1 MLRFYC
7 KEIECGDTF
16 RIAEDGLYMDD
27 SIWNN
32 CKRFLADWD
41 DWDEEEDCT
50 ISLIPVRNA
59 VGELIAYGYQ
69 DSEADRELR
78 MIRELKE
85 NKSALQFTDIYP
97 GCRKVIIYGCNE
109 LAVSFAEYLKA
120 FEVAVSV
127 VGEYWDYFGYDVN
140 YQEINREKGTLVI
153 YAEGI
158 YWQNQDLRQCVLRS
172 VSPEFECI
180 DKIFE
185 ANVLKGK
192 ISDTVGNFDEFIK
205 MLKDEKEIVILGVGT
220 QSQDTYDLLMEHGID
235 ICAFSG
241 LIKKDYKWKRL
252 LGKPIMNAAEIKRQ
266 FHHPIFLYCRASHG
280 ALGDEWTECF
290 DYRGYERNKQFFLV
304 RDYTDIP
311 TTNLVHVLH
320 GRKVLLAGDP
330 RLCEMLSDYL
340 NVIENGEVDVQYT
353 ALSEKVSVEEDRIS
367 CLVYPTYVDG
377 KTTDAEKK
385 RITEGKLSEMGFT
398 DYTSYF
404 MGPRYIAL
412 IEVYLNRNNE
422 KYTVPQ
428 LTPKGILLGRI
439 PGFSGNTFFRGI
451 MDGHPEVL
459 LIPYS
464 FLNHNLFY
472 ICVCLA
478 GVDSN
483 KLLQKFWEMYDE
495 ESGDR
500 EQVFPNQD
508 KFDAKMRNLLKLK
521 SSFTSQELF
530 VMFHMAYAEMFTNK
544 PILDVSELI
553 IYWEP
558 HFISRNAFPFF
569 ALWLEDER
577 INGHTIVLRRNQIVK
592 AGSGFQ
598 RWINNPSSIL
608 FMNET
613 ELDRFNYVYSHWS
626 ELKLRFE
633 DIKVNPKTELM
644 KVCRLMDIAWS
655 DNLLRTTQTGK
666 PHSFHGVAD
675 YDLRPVFTEYP
686 DSLSSFDRFRI
697 SIASGPYQKRYGYP
711 YYDCTKFSRSELQEI
726 FLKPFL
732 FEEKSIFAEALKDM
746 LVFYRQMRSDLWKVR
761 KHMVLDDIKPE
772 FPPFDLKGPAQN
784 ANDDSV
790 EPVKSERS

>member
-1 MLRFYC
+1 MLRFYS

-16 RIAEDGLYMDD
+16 HIAEDGLYMDD
-27 SIWNN
+27 GIWNN
-32 CKRFLADWD
+32 CKRFLPDWV
-41 DWDEEEDCT
+41 EEEDCAIT
-50 ISLIPVRNA
+50 LIPVRNS

-97 GCRKVIIYGCNE
+97 ECQKVIIYGCNE
-109 LAVSFAEYLKA
+109 LTISFAEYLKA
-120 FEVAVSV
+120 LGVAISV
-127 VGEYWDYFGYDVN
+127 VGEYWDYFGYDSN
-140 YQEINREKGTLVI
+140 YQGINREKDALVI

-158 YWQNQDLRQCVLRS
+158 YWQNQDLRQCVRRS
-172 VSPEFECI
+172 VSPEFECV
-180 DKIFE
+180 DKIYE
-185 ANVLKGK
+185 ANVLQGK

-205 MLKDEKEIVILGVGT
+205 MLKGEKEIVILGVGT

-235 ICAFSG
+235 ICAFGG
-241 LIKKDYKWKRL
+241 LVKKDYRWKRL
-252 LGKPIMNAAEIKRQ
+252 LGKPIMSAAEIKRH
-266 FHHPIFLYCRASHG
+266 FHHPIFLYCRDSHG
-280 ALGDEWTECF
+280 ALGEEWTEYF
-290 DYRGYERNKQFFLV
+290 DYRGYERNKQFFLI

-311 TTNLVHVLH
+311 ATNLVHVLH

-330 RLCEMLSDYL
+330 RLCEMLADYL
-340 NVIENGEVDVQYT
+340 NMIENGEVDVQYT

-367 CLVYPTYVDG
+367 CVVYPTYG
-377 KTTDAEKK
+377 EGQTMAAERK
-385 RITEGKLSEMGFT
+385 RIIEEKLSEMGLS

-404 MGPRYIAL
+404 MSPRCIAL
-412 IEVYLNRNNE
+412 IEIYLNQNNE

-439 PGFSGNTFFRGI
+439 PSVFGNTFFRGV

-459 LIPYS
+459 LMPYS

-472 ICVCLA
+472 LCVRLA

-500 EQVFPNQD
+500 ERIFPNQD
-508 KFDAKMRNLLKLK
+508 KFDARMRSLLRLK

-530 VMFHMAYAEMFTNK
+530 VMFHMAYAEMFTDK
-544 PILDVSELI
+544 PIPDASELI
-553 IYWEP
+553 IYWEA
-558 HFISRNAFPFF
+558 HNISQNYFPFF
-569 ALWLEDER
+569 ALWLEDKKV
-577 INGHTIVLRRNQIVK
+577 NGHTLALRRNSIVR
-592 AGSGFQ
+592 AGSICKH
-598 RWINNPSSIL
+598 RELYNWEVSNPFSLL
-608 FMNET
+608 F
-613 ELDRFNYVYSHWS
+613 LDESFDKFNFEYSHWS

-655 DNLLRTTQTGK
+655 DNFLRTTRAGK
-666 PHSFHGVAD
+666 TYSYLGGVVD
-675 YDLRPVFTEYP
+675 YDLGPVFTEYP
-686 DSLSSFDRFRI
+686 DYLSSFDRFRI

-711 YYDCTKFSRSELQEI
+711 YYDCTKFSRGELQEI

-732 FEEKSIFAEALKDM
+732 FEEKNIFAEELKDM
-746 LVFYRQMRSDLWKVR
+746 VVVYRQMRWDLWKVR
-761 KHMVLDDIKPE
+761 KHMILDDIKPE
-772 FPPFDLKGPAQN
+772 FPPFDLKGTAQM
-784 ANDDSV
+784 
-790 EPVKSERS
+790 